1 MNHEKYIQRCL
12 DLAIQGLGN
21 VAPNPLV
28 GCVIV
33 HQNRIIGEGFHIR
46 YGGAHAEVNAI
57 NSVRDRFLLKEST
70 LYVSLEPCAHY
81 GKTPPCTDLILKEK
95 IGHVVVGAVDS
106 CGKVDGR
113 GIEKLK
119 NSGVKVETAILEKEC
134 RWQNRRF
141 FTFHEKKR
149 PYIILKWAQS
159 SDDFMGARRNESQ
172 YGQPEWISNAL
183 SRQMVHKSRT
193 CEAAILV
200 GGRTALT
207 DNPSLTARDW
217 SGNQPL
223 RIVIDKRGDLPIGL
237 RIFDRITPTL
247 VFTPLKPENL
257 PNLEFIQID
266 FKSEFIEQQILHHLF
281 VRDIQSVI
289 IEGGGAT
296 LNGFI
301 RENLWDEAHIY
312 RGNRF
317 LLDGIE
323 APKIKGKIIAQE
335 NFDDDLLTVLVN
347 ENAAFAL

>member
-1 MNHEKYIQRCL
+1 MNHEKYMQRCL
-12 DLAIQGLGN
+12 DLAEQGLGN

-33 HQNRIIGEGFHIR
+33 HRDKIIGEGFHIR
-46 YGGAHAEVNAI
+46 YGGAHAEVNAV
-57 NSVRDRFLLKEST
+57 NSVRERSLLKDST
-70 LYVSLEPCAHY
+70 LYVSLEPCAHH

-106 CGKVDGR
+106 YCEVAGR

-119 NSGVKVETAILEKEC
+119 ENGVKVKTGILREAC

-141 FTFHEKKR
+141 FTFHEKRR
-149 PYIILKWAQS
+149 PYVILKWAQS
-159 SDDFMGARRNESQ
+159 SDGFIGVRRDASQ
-172 YGQPEWISNAL
+172 HGSQVWISNAL
-183 SRQMVHKSRT
+183 SRQYVHKNRT

-200 GGRTALT
+200 GGRTALA

-223 RIVIDKRGDLPIGL
+223 RIVIDKHGNLPIGL
-237 RIFDRITPTL
+237 HIFDGTAPTI
-247 VFTPLKPENL
+247 VFAPFEMENFT
-257 PNLEFIQID
+257 NLDFIRMN
-266 FKSEFIEQQILHHLF
+266 FGSEFIEQQILHHLF

-289 IEGGGAT
+289 VEGGAAT

-301 RENLWDEAHIY
+301 GENLWDEAHIY
-312 RGNRF
+312 RGNTF
-317 LLDGIE
+317 LFDGVE
-323 APKIKGKIIAQE
+323 APKIAGKIIAHE

-347 ENAAFAL
+347 ENPAQAL